1 MLAQLFADILS
12 DRYRAAIVNAS
23 APADLGRVSAMLDDA
38 EERGALAGDG
48 LNWLREQVNQRREA
62 LTK

>member
-1 MLAQLFADILS
+1 MLAQIFADILS

-23 APADLGRVSAMLDDA
+23 APADLGRVSAMLDEA
-38 EERGALAGDG
+38 EERGALFGEELDR
-48 LNWLREQVNQRREA
+48 LREQVNQRREA